1 MSTYVRDGNA
11 EPHMNILTAYKYKTF
26 RDIEYIY
33 KKKRLDGTKREKEER
48 ERKRG
53 KASAATEASEGV
65 TA

>member
-33 KKKRLDGTKREKEER
+33 KKRLDGTKREKEER